1 MASRKDL
8 AERTSKAMAA
18 YRAALDEV
26 IAAAPELVADR
37 QEGHENLVGNLES
50 WKRNSEWLEGRVAG
64 LVDPKPTATKEGVAR
79 RRKALAEAEAAGDG
93 AEVERLREELKSLGV
108 EG

>member
-8 AERTSKAMAA
+8 AERTAKAMAA
-18 YRAALDEV
+18 YRAAIDEV
-26 IAAAPELVADR
+26 IAAAPELVEGR

-64 LVDPKPTATKEGVAR
+64 LVDPKPTSTKEGVAR
-79 RRKALAEAEAAGDG
+79 RRKALAEAKAAGDEK
-93 AEVERLREELKSLGV
+93 EVQRLQEALKSLGV
-108 EG
+108 EV